1 MQCATLQGTIR
12 RSRSPPD
19 RPICPTADA
28 SRRLLDVITVVDH
41 DPRWVD
47 RFEALRTEYAAAFA
61 AARVP
66 VVAIEHV
73 GSTSV
78 EGLAAKPVI
87 DSDIVIA
94 AEDVVAAS
102 AVLVGLGFVPRG

>member
-1 MQCATLQGTIR
+1 M
-12 RSRSPPD
+12 
-19 RPICPTADA
+19 
-28 SRRLLDVITVVDH
+28 ITVVDH